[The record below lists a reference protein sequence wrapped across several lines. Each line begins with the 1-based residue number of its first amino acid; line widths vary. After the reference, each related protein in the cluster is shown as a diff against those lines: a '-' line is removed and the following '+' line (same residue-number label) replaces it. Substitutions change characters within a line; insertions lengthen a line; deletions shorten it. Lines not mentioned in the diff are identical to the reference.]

1 MARSVTELYG
11 NPPPGIDL
19 QANQEVLDDSVVA
32 VLATIATLAV
42 AFRIIVKKRK
52 RVGLDGDDWFILMA
66 LLGEYG
72 TAACTLTSNYFG
84 AGKHV
89 WATNTPSLRKMSIA
103 LFIYPWIYVVA
114 TVGLKLS
121 FCWTYMRIFSLSS
134 VRGTIRCRTWIDRS
148 LVACAL
154 ASCMYALSVWLP
166 MTVACRPLRHFWDQ
180 YTGASNGSCMD
191 YLSMWIFTGICSAAL
206 DLIILLLPIP
216 WIWSLQ
222 MSWTKKLSVMGILA
236 LGTLVVIAAIIRLV
250 YMSRMM
256 HETDITWALG
266 PAQIWTSLEPS
277 LGIVSPCLITTFRP
291 MMSGIRSSIAVK
303 QTSCPVTLDKRM
315 AEELPAR
322 FHVSDGRTKKG
333 MEKKNWKNW
342 SFVTWAG
349 DTKLSTSLWHF
360 CRPTTDAKRPAA
372 VATAIL
378 EYRTM
383 PKPVKRANTPPL
395 GVKAP
400 YLVLWKLAATEP
412 QLSQPLYASK
422 QSTLFKFTSNTPRPR
437 LFAPQSQIESIF
449 VEGNNSESDDSASD
463 VDQPLFP
470 PSKRRRLTSTTP
482 SNHID
487 DSESTSIQRS
497 RKLAPTRGDSEELW
511 SHARA
516 RRPGE
521 RERERKKKI
530 WYCFYGN
537 RDCPRNYS
545 TTNYDNI
552 RSHLKKRHGWRQA
565 TEQLKAL
572 LATSRSLIHFTCDA
586 WTANYGN
593 HELLSITAR
602 FVASDGKLSKA
613 LLALHK
619 LSAGH
624 AGAQCAPLFF
634 DTIVTYG
641 IEQKIG
647 YITSDNATCNDT
659 MMSHLATLFSER
671 LSIDWDPIQHRTRC
685 FGHQINLASQ
695 ALMSASSTDTVA
707 AVIDQSQ
714 DPSEAISTLAQGTGL
729 TDHEA
734 LDYLRQFFE
743 WIMRSPRRRREFKA
757 AAGVSPMLNN
767 TTRWNSWLA
776 MIKRGIQSRATIRAI
791 QSANEHMEHTTLQR
805 RHWQFLEALV
815 NFMEPLQEVTKLCEG
830 DNATLD
836 QVLISMDFLRKH
848 YEIYT

>member
-1 MARSVTELYG
+1 MYS
-11 NPPPGIDL
+11 P
-19 QANQEVLDDSVVA
+19 ANQE
-32 VLATIATLAV
+32 
-42 AFRIIVKKRK
+42 
-52 RVGLDGDDWFILMA
+52 
-66 LLGEYG
+66 
-72 TAACTLTSNYFG
+72 
-84 AGKHV
+84 H
-89 WATNTPSLRKMSIA
+89 
-103 LFIYPWIYVVA
+103 
-114 TVGLKLS
+114 KL
-121 FCWTYMRIFSLSS
+121 
-134 VRGTIRCRTWIDRS
+134 
-148 LVACAL
+148 
-154 ASCMYALSVWLP
+154 
-166 MTVACRPLRHFWDQ
+166 Q
-180 YTGASNGSCMD
+180 
-191 YLSMWIFTGICSAAL
+191 
-206 DLIILLLPIP
+206 
-216 WIWSLQ
+216 
-222 MSWTKKLSVMGILA
+222 
-236 LGTLVVIAAIIRLV
+236 
-250 YMSRMM
+250 
-256 HETDITWALG
+256 
-266 PAQIWTSLEPS
+266 
-277 LGIVSPCLITTFRP
+277 
-291 MMSGIRSSIAVK
+291 
-303 QTSCPVTLDKRM
+303 
-315 AEELPAR
+315 
-322 FHVSDGRTKKG
+322 
-333 MEKKNWKNW
+333 
-342 SFVTWAG
+342 
-349 DTKLSTSLWHF
+349 
-360 CRPTTDAKRPAA
+360 
-372 VATAIL
+372 
-378 EYRTM
+378 
-383 PKPVKRANTPPL
+383 
-395 GVKAP
+395 
-400 YLVLWKLAATEP
+400 EP
-412 QLSQPLYASK
+412 QSQPNSRLSQSQPLYASK
-422 QSTLFKFTSNTPRPR
+422 QSTLFKFASNTPRPR
-437 LFAPQSQIESIF
+437 LFAPQSQLDSIF
-449 VEGNNSESDDSASD
+449 VEGNNSETDDSASD

-470 PSKRRRLTSTTP
+470 PSKRRRLLTPTTA

-487 DSESTSIQRS
+487 DSECTSIQRS
-497 RKLAPTRGDSEELW
+497 RKPAPTRGDSEELW

-537 RDCPRNYS
+537 RDCPRNYN

-565 TEQLKAL
+565 TGTLSKMLAVAIPSQTSYTIANIDKTRLNRRLIDYITSSNIPFRTASNPLLHALLDEVLPGASKLLIKSHSTVAKHVKKEHDFYQEQLKAL

-586 WTANYGN
+586 WTANYGS

-602 FVASDGKLSKA
+602 FVDSDGKLSKA

-634 DTIVTYG
+634 NTIVTYG

-695 ALMSASSTDTVA
+695 ALMSASSTDTIA

-714 DPSEAISTLAQGTGL
+714 DPLKAISTLAQGTGL

-743 WIMRSPRRRREFKA
+743 WIMRSARRRREFKA

-815 NFMEPLQEVTKLCEG
+815 DFMEPLQEVTKLCEG

-848 YEIYT
+848 YEKYTQQDASTDQALIAAIRTSQFALNKWQAINNYTPAYAAALLLHPTYRENYIKQHWPPSWRTPAITAVRALWTAKYKNKTKPIAIAPLSNEEESNQLAKWQASIRFANSVTIPEEFVQFTKSPPVLVDDAIQWWLEPTQQHNYPNLSQMAIDILSINPMSAESERVFSGCRRTLSWDRASLSADNLGYIECLKSWQKNLCFDKVDLPITTNEGPEDHVEELEDDVEGQGDLEEGQGDCDDDDGVGIGIIPLDN